1 MIDTD
6 TLTVAD
12 SVDPARSASIG
23 RTIREWIVVIA
34 IALGVALMIRGFAI
48 APFSIPSGSMHQTL
62 VEDDRILVNK
72 LSYRLHDVRRGD
84 VVVFEKPPNVDFG
97 PKVKD
102 LVKRVIGVPGDVVEI
117 HDCQVFVNGQQL
129 DEPYRNGDC
138 TEKGNESSDPDGDG
152 RNVVPERSY
161 LVMGDN
167 RVSGQSWD
175 GRFWGFVDEDLIV
188 GRAFVVVF
196 PFGHWR
202 WL

>member
-12 SVDPARSASIG
+12 SADPARSASIG

-34 IALGVALMIRGFAI
+34 IALGVALLIRGFAI

-117 HDCQVFVNGQQL
+117 RECQVFVNAELL

-138 TEKGNESSDPDGDG
+138 TEPGNENSDPDHDG
-152 RNVVPERSY
+152 RIVVPKESY
-161 LVMGDN
+161 FVMGDN
-167 RVSGQSWD
+167 RLLGQSYD